1 MNTLLVAPISYVLCD
16 PGTIPVSVTVA
27 TCCSTPP
34 EVSTLSLIFVPTS
47 FLITASL
54 SFSIKSFKSLELPI
68 EIPASAKLTSDV
80 NDPEPAN
87 AKSVAV

>member
-1 MNTLLVAPISYVLCD
+1 MSC
-16 PGTIPVSVTVA
+16 TVA

-34 EVSTLSLIFVPTS
+34 TLSTLSLILVPTS
-47 FLITASL
+47 FLITPSL
-54 SFSIKSFKSLELPI
+54 SFSIKIFKSLELPI

-87 AKSVAV
+87 AKSVAL